1 MTGIAPAPPE
11 LRVSAAPESPSAR
24 ILRAGAQLAGTAIL
38 AGSIA
43 TMLGWII
50 GLAIPFVFILVASY
64 WMLVPPAAA
73 VGGVMGGA
81 ALAGCRALGGGVRVE
96 RLVVPIAGA
105 LGSIPALLALAATI
119 GDGLLGVWWLWVGLA
134 ALAAAFAHLRALRHP
149 LQEWRPVL
157 VRLLFGLGLAIAMVT
172 VMVWG
177 LANFWASV
185 FSTEPS
191 AVAVFAPVVGLAVA
205 GAIGLAALVISL
217 GPFPSRTAAGLT
229 WTGIGL
235 LAAAIAAVML
245 GVMLQSSM
253 PATDAG
259 PIAIEPTAP
268 SDDGAG
274 FDPTT
279 DEPREPMLEDVA
291 PPSLEEGR
299 AQFAA
304 LAAATVEAAGP
315 DATWSRHP
323 VVQEFPCGDGGTM
336 LLIDAEFAM
345 GEITDTT
352 TDEHDRAVTEANLS
366 AADRIVLAWSAA
378 GLGTPEVLHGEPI
391 LGGADLSA
399 VDWAKVDFA
408 FGVAQPRI
416 EGRCLPLGQPAG

>member
-11 LRVSAAPESPSAR
+11 LRLSAAPESPSAR

-157 VRLLFGLGLAIAMVT
+157 VRLLFGLGLAIATVT

-315 DATWSRHP
+315 DATWSSHP

-391 LGGADLSA
+391 LGGADVSA

-408 FGVAQPRI
+408 FGVAQPRV
-416 EGRCLPLGQPAG
+416 EGRCLPLG

>member
-11 LRVSAAPESPSAR
+11 LRVSAAPESSSVR

-38 AGSIA
+38 AGSIV
-43 TMLGWII
+43 TVLGWII
-50 GLAIPFVFILVASY
+50 GLAIPLVFILVASY
-64 WMLVPPAAA
+64 WMFVPPAAA

-81 ALAGCRALGGGVRVE
+81 ALAVCRALGGGVRIE

-119 GDGLLGVWWLWVGLA
+119 GDGLLGVWWLWVGVA
-134 ALAAAFAHLRALRHP
+134 ALAAAFAHVRVLRHP

-157 VRLLFGLGLAIAMVT
+157 VRLLFGLGLAIATVT

-177 LANFWASV
+177 LAHFWASV

-191 AVAVFAPVVGLAVA
+191 AIAVFAPLVGLAVA

-235 LAAAIAAVML
+235 LAATIAAVML

-259 PIAIEPTAP
+259 PIAIEPTAS

-274 FDPTT
+274 FVPTT
-279 DEPREPMLEDVA
+279 DEPREPMPEDVA

-304 LAAATVEAAGP
+304 FAAATVEAAGP
-315 DATWSRHP
+315 DATWSSDP
-323 VVQEFPCGDGGTM
+323 VVQEFPCDGGGTM
-336 LLIDAEFAM
+336 LLIDAEFTM

-352 TDEHDRAVTEANLS
+352 TDEHDRAVTEANLA

-391 LGGADLSA
+391 LGGADVSA

-416 EGRCLPLGQPAG
+416 EGRCLPVG